1 MKTNRYPISEY
12 EDLEMPSDDMDTDI
26 RNWHSHLVKVR
37 KNTICAY
44 CGALI
49 NKGDF
54 ALSER
59 GFSDDEPFLIH
70 DCIDCTDDL
79 IAMYKCEIDR
89 DEYYKRW
96 ENRYKKYTELPEVK
110 DDDDHHNSDC

>member
-1 MKTNRYPISEY
+1 MKQNKYPISEY
-12 EDLEMPSDDMDTDI
+12 EDLEMPLDDMDTDI

-37 KNTICAY
+37 KDTKCAY

-59 GFSDDEPFLIH
+59 GFCENQPFLIH
-70 DCIDCTDDL
+70 DCIDCADDL
-79 IAMYKCEIDR
+79 IAMRKYEIDSE
-89 DEYYKRW
+89 EYYNRWDKRH
-96 ENRYKKYTELPEVK
+96 K
-110 DDDDHHNSDC
+110 DGEQDAVD